1 MSLKRI
7 RKLLLDIRREIPGLV
22 KDGQDYR
29 RQPQNTFTLQ
39 GYETIQ
45 GFLNKAECDRLI
57 QVTDRYLRSQSD
69 SIRGDSYLVNRRDL
83 KVQNADMEVQQII
96 NAQKMDDNL
105 SQLFDSGVLQEMF
118 ESRIG
123 ERMTLLSITIKI
135 DDLDVR
141 SKRGYHTDSVTPPS
155 YKAFIYL
162 NDVNEYGDGPYTL
175 IPSSH
180 RHTFRRIINYLYAQ
194 VVTIWARRTTYN
206 RKEDIKFFYSDQQA
220 VSIFGKA
227 GTLILSNQQL
237 VHKGWHQH
245 DRNKRYALVCYLKTE
260 KHNRGQRFNLYR
272 YAAKTQTTLAQVQ
285 E

>member
-7 RKLLLDIRREIPGLV
+7 RKILLDTRREILGLV
-22 KDGQDYR
+22 NDGQDYR

-45 GFLNKAECDRLI
+45 GFLDKAECDRLI
-57 QVTDRYLRSQSD
+57 QVTNRYLHSHSY
-69 SIRGDSYLVNRRDL
+69 SINGNSYLVSRRDL
-83 KVQNADMEVQQII
+83 KVQNADMEVQQIF
-96 NAQKMDDNL
+96 NAQEVDENL
-105 SQLFDSGVLQEMF
+105 SQLFHSRVLQDMF

-123 ERMTLLSITIKI
+123 ERMKLLSITIKI

-141 SKRGYHTDSVTPPS
+141 SKRGYHTDGVTPPS

-162 NDVNEYGDGPYTL
+162 NDVDEYGDGPYTL
-175 IPSSH
+175 IPNSH

-194 VVTIWARRTTYN
+194 VTTSRRRTTYN
-206 RKEDIKFFYSDQQA
+206 RKEDIRFFYSDQQA

-237 VHKGWHQH
+237 AHKGWHQH
-245 DRNKRYALVCYLKTE
+245 DRNRRYALVCYLQTE

-272 YAAKTQTTLAQVQ
+272 YAAKTRNTLAQVQ